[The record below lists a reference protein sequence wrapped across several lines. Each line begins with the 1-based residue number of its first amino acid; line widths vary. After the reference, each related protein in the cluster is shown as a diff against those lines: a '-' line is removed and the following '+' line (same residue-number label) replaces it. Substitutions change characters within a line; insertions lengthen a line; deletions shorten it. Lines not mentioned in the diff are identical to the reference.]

1 MRIQSRLPRF
11 FREFR
16 GGQAIAL
23 VVAVLFAGFG
33 LAWWRWDWLQSGDAE
48 SNGETLR
55 NVSLALGALI
65 ALVLAVWRSRVAEQQ
80 SDAARRQA
88 DTAQRSLT
96 YERIQKGVEM
106 IGSPVLAVRL
116 GGIYALDHLAQEYP
130 SEHHVQ
136 VMHVLCA
143 FVRNPPHAPGVP
155 QPDVQDAVKAIG
167 GRKDRIQIE
176 KASGYSPDLS
186 HANLGGI
193 KMGWLDFSGCNF
205 EGADLSG
212 TALIGSILRDAH
224 LYKATLQGA
233 TLDGADLEKA
243 NMTKADLSG
252 VRSAVS
258 ANFTEASLRSANLS
272 YAKMQG
278 ANFQRAVLGGADLT
292 GTVFIGEG
300 MPEAKGL
307 TQSQI
312 DSAKFNANPP
322 PIIEGL
328 LDAEAGQRL
337 RWSPRPTIIT

>member
-1 MRIQSRLPRF
+1 MRIQSRFLRF

-23 VVAVLFAGFG
+23 VAVILATGFG
-33 LAWWRWDWLQSGDAE
+33 LAWWRWDWLQSGGAE

-55 NVSLALGALI
+55 NVSIMLGAVI
-65 ALVLAVWRSRVAEQQ
+65 ALVFAIWRSMVADLQAT
-80 SDAARRQA
+80 AARRQA
-88 DTAQRSLT
+88 DATQQDILRK
-96 YERIQKGVEM
+96 RFQKGVEM

-116 GGIYALDHLAQEYP
+116 GGIYALDHLAKEYP

-136 VMHVLCA
+136 VMQALCA
-143 FVRNPPHAPGVP
+143 FVRNPPHAPGAP
-155 QPDVQDAVKAIG
+155 QPDVQAAVKAIG
-167 GRKDRIQIE
+167 GRKDRIHIE
-176 KASGYSPDLS
+176 KADRYLPDLS
-186 HANLGGI
+186 HANLYGL

-205 EGADLSG
+205 EGADLSDAG
-212 TALIGSILRDAH
+212 LTKSNLRGAH
-224 LYKATLQGA
+224 LDEATLQGA
-233 TLDGADLEKA
+233 TLAGADLAKA
-243 NMTKADLSG
+243 SMTSANLSKI
-252 VRSAVS
+252 RSAVS
-258 ANFTEASLRSANLS
+258 ANFTEASLISANMS

-278 ANFQRAVLGGADLT
+278 ANFRHARLEGAVLT

-312 DSAKFNANPP
+312 DLAKFNANHP